1 LERKKGKIEH
11 VHTSPILPI
20 FILFSMLTQSPSFL
34 KKFSRNKGAVAGA
47 VIIIIIFLVGVL
59 GYGISPDSSTN
70 ANRMILE
77 LATKP
82 PGYKQL
88 VIEIKSVEEERNIFL
103 TRIIAGDPEQAT
115 IIPITSYHK
124 RNDSL
129 YVQKYIDEGMN
140 ESLVIPENI
149 NGKSVTVK
157 TITFLLGTDRFGRDI
172 LSRIIL
178 GARVSFGVGFVA
190 VFISSIIGLFLGSI
204 AGYYRGRIDACI
216 SWLIQVVWTLPSVL
230 LVFAITLSLGKGL
243 WVIYVSVGLTLWVNV
258 ARLVRG
264 QVMAIRE
271 MNYVESARAMGLSS
285 FRIIYRHIIPNISG
299 PLIVVAAGNFATAIL
314 LEAGL
319 SFLGIGVQAPQP
331 SWGLMI
337 KEHYNFLITQKPL
350 LAIIPGIAIML
361 LVLAFNLVGN
371 GLRDALDTGKR
382 A

>member
-1 LERKKGKIEH
+1 
-11 VHTSPILPI
+11 
-20 FILFSMLTQSPSFL
+20 MLTQPPSFL

-88 VIEIKSVEEERNIFL
+88 VVEIKSAEEERNIFL

-115 IIPITSYHK
+115 IIPITSYHI

>member
-20 FILFSMLTQSPSFL
+20 FILFSMLTQPPSFL

-88 VIEIKSVEEERNIFL
+88 VVEIKSAEEERNIFL

-115 IIPITSYHK
+115 IIPITSYHI

>member
-1 LERKKGKIEH
+1 MERKKCEIEH
-11 VHTSPILPI
+11 KHRSLILPI
-20 FILFSMLTQSPSFL
+20 FIHRSMINHPPSFL
-34 KKFSRNKGAVAGA
+34 KKFSRNKGAVAGG
-47 VIIIIIFLVGVL
+47 IIIGIIFLIAVL

-82 PGYKQL
+82 PGHKQL
-88 VIEIKSVEEERNIFL
+88 VIEIKSAKEERCNFL
-103 TRIIAGDPEQAT
+103 SRIITGDSEPAT
-115 IIPITSYHK
+115 IIPITSYHR

-129 YVQKYIDEGMN
+129 YIQKYIDEGLA
-140 ESLVIPENI
+140 ESLVIPETI
-149 NGKSVTVK
+149 KGKRVTVK
-157 TITFLLGTDRFGRDI
+157 KMTFLLGTDRFGRDI
-172 LSRIIL
+172 LSRIII
-178 GARVSFGVGFVA
+178 GARVSFGVGLVA
-190 VFISSIIGLFLGSI
+190 VFISTLIGLFLGSI
-204 AGYYRGRIDACI
+204 AGYYRGRVDACI

-258 ARLVRG
+258 ARLLRG

-350 LAIIPGIAIML
+350 LAIIPGFAIML

-382 A
+382 S

>member
-1 LERKKGKIEH
+1 
-11 VHTSPILPI
+11 
-20 FILFSMLTQSPSFL
+20 MLTQPPSFL

>member
-1 LERKKGKIEH
+1 MMMQ
-11 VHTSPILPI
+11 P
-20 FILFSMLTQSPSFL
+20 PSFL
-34 KKFSRNKGAVAGA
+34 KKFSRNKGAVLGS
-47 VIIIIIFLVGVL
+47 IIIAVTFLIALL
-59 GYGISPDSSTN
+59 GYLIVPDPSTN
-70 ANRMILE
+70 VNRMILE
-77 LATKP
+77 LAAKP

-88 VIEIKSVEEERNIFL
+88 VVEIKPDETKHVSFFKKMIDGNPASL
-103 TRIIAGDPEQAT
+103 TL
-115 IIPITSYHK
+115 IPIESYIN
-124 RNDSL
+124 RNDTL
-129 YVQKYIDEGMN
+129 FVRKYIDEGIT
-140 ESLVIPENI
+140 EPATIPLHANDDRA
-149 NGKSVTVK
+149 TVK
-157 TITFLLGTDRFGRDI
+157 TMTFLLGTDRFGRDI
-172 LSRIIL
+172 LSRMIL
-178 GARVSFGVGFVA
+178 GARVSLGVGLVA
-190 VFISSIIGLFLGSI
+190 VFISTIIGLFLGAL
-204 AGYYRGRIDACI
+204 AGYFRGRTDAVI
-216 SWLIQVVWTLPSVL
+216 SWLIQVLWALPSVL

-271 MNYVESARAMGLSS
+271 MNYVEAARAMGLSS
-285 FRIIYRHIIPNISG
+285 VRIIYRHILPNISG

-350 LAIIPGIAIML
+350 LAIIPGAAIML

-382 A
+382 

>member
-1 LERKKGKIEH
+1 MINH
-11 VHTSPILPI
+11 P
-20 FILFSMLTQSPSFL
+20 PSFL
-34 KKFSRNKGAVAGA
+34 KKFSRNKGAVAGG
-47 VIIIIIFLVGVL
+47 VIIIIIFLIAAL
-59 GYGISPDSSTN
+59 GYCISPDSSTN

-88 VIEIKSVEEERNIFL
+88 VVEIKSSKEERNIL
-103 TRIIAGDPEQAT
+103 LSRIMTGDTEPAT
-115 IIPITSYHK
+115 IIPITSFHI

-129 YVQKYIDEGMN
+129 FIQKYIDEGVT
-140 ESLVIPENI
+140 ESLVMPEAI
-149 NGKSVTVK
+149 NGKSIKVK

-178 GARVSFGVGFVA
+178 GARVSFGVGLVA
-190 VFISSIIGLFLGSI
+190 VFISTLIGLFLGSI
-204 AGYYRGRIDACI
+204 AGYYRGLIDTCI

-243 WVIYVSVGLTLWVNV
+243 WIIYVSVGLTLWVNV

-271 MNYVESARAMGLSS
+271 MSYVESARAMGLSS
-285 FRIIYRHIIPNISG
+285 FKIIYRHIIPNISG

-319 SFLGIGVQAPQP
+319 SFLGIGVQSPQP

-350 LAIIPGIAIML
+350 LAIIPGFAIML

-382 A
+382 S